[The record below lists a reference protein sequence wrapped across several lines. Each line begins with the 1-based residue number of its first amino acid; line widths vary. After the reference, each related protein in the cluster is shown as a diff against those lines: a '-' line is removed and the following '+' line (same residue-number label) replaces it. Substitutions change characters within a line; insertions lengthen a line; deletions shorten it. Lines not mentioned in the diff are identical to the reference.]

1 MKNTKFFLILLMA
14 TMLTLNISAQV
25 GTQASPSLDE
35 VDGVMM
41 PNSGRMLDFESVFT
55 VDNILEN
62 VPVDLSVAGKP
73 LAVVAAGVIT
83 LFGVKGLWAFWDAL
97 TNDEP
102 SFAALINNR
111 FVNKATSIGV
121 QALPYSPG
129 LISWPL
135 FRSIDNALY
144 KRTVLGMYENAYKLF
159 ARVAKEVADD
169 NMAGLVF
176 TQKDRV
182 LVEAQLRFRNVGNA
196 LTSAQDT
203 FSKQADDLAKSLTL
217 VKQALKKATEDEEV
231 NACVDLK
238 KAIELLFKTVNER
251 RVCLATAVNIQTEK
265 QAQAAALAAR
275 LGANRPVAPVMAP
288 MNHV

>member
-1 MKNTKFFLILLMA
+1 MKNTKLVLALLMI
-14 TMLTLNISAQV
+14 TMLTLNISAQA
-25 GTQASPSLDE
+25 GTQGGASLDE

-41 PNSGRMLDFESVFT
+41 PNSGRMLNFESVFT
-55 VDNILEN
+55 VDNLLEQ

-73 LAVVAAGVIT
+73 LAAVAAGVVT

-97 TNDEP
+97 TSDEP
-102 SFAALINNR
+102 SFDSLINNR
-111 FVNKATSIGV
+111 FVNKATSLGV

-129 LISWPL
+129 LVSLPL

-144 KRTVLGMYENAYKLF
+144 KRTVLGMYEGAYKLF
-159 ARVAKEVADD
+159 VRVAKEIADD
-169 NMAGLVF
+169 NTAGLVF

-196 LTSAQDT
+196 LTAAQDT
-203 FSKQADDLAKSLTL
+203 FSKQADDLAKALAL
-217 VKQALKKATEDEEV
+217 VKQALKKATDDEEV

-265 QAQAAALAAR
+265 QAQAAVLAAR
-275 LGANRPVAPVMAP
+275 LGANRPVAPVMPP